1 MKQKKPD
8 KGQSSQNTVKK
19 NKQTRKLVLFHF
31 KSTFFTLFSGYE
43 LKRPWKPILEE
54 NKLKWIEIAAQGI
67 DNLNIIDNKSV
78 DTILV

>member
-1 MKQKKPD
+1 M
-8 KGQSSQNTVKK
+8 
-19 NKQTRKLVLFHF
+19 FHF
-31 KSTFFTLFSGYE
+31 KSAFFTLFSGYE

-78 DTILV
+78 DTIFV